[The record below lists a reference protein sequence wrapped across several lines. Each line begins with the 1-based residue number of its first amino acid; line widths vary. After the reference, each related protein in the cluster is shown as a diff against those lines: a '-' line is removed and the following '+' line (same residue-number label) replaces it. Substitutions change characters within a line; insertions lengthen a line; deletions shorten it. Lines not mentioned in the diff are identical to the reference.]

1 MDYNF
6 DKFMTNILH
15 WLLPKED
22 KFFDMLKEQA
32 SNVIDGAYEF
42 KNLINDYDDIS
53 NSKRIILVK
62 KIKDIESKG
71 DDLTH
76 MIISDLD
83 KTFITP
89 IDKEDI
95 HRLVNLLD
103 DVIDLIYTASMRL
116 IIFKIDKID
125 SYIMDLTVIVEEI
138 VKKIKL
144 GIGEISKLKNM
155 NEFYVDIHTLENK
168 GDDIYHNALAK
179 MFDKKDVIEIIKYRE
194 IYGFLEDIIDKC
206 EDIANVME
214 SIVVKHA

>member
-71 DDLTH
+71 DDMTH
-76 MIISDLD
+76 KIISDLD
-83 KTFITP
+83 KTFITT

-125 SYIMDLTVIVEEI
+125 SYIMDLTVIVEEV
-138 VKKIKL
+138 VKKIKF

-179 MFDKKDVIEIIKYRE
+179 MFDKKDAIEIIKYRE

>member
-1 MDYNF
+1 
-6 DKFMTNILH
+6 MTNILH

-42 KNLINDYDDIS
+42 KNLINNYDDIS

-76 MIISDLD
+76 KIISDLD

>member
-1 MDYNF
+1 MDCNF
-6 DKFMTNILH
+6 GKFMTNILH

-22 KFFDMLKEQA
+22 KFFDMLTEQA

-42 KNLINDYDDIS
+42 QNLINDYNDIS

-76 MIISDLD
+76 KIISDLD

-125 SYIMDLTVIVEEI
+125 SYIMDLTVVVEEV

>member
-1 MDYNF
+1 
-6 DKFMTNILH
+6 
-15 WLLPKED
+15 
-22 KFFDMLKEQA
+22 MLKEQA

-42 KNLINDYDDIS
+42 KNLINNYDDIS
-53 NSKRIILVK
+53 NSKRITLVK

-76 MIISDLD
+76 KIISDLD

>member
-42 KNLINDYDDIS
+42 KNLINDYDDIN

-76 MIISDLD
+76 KIISDLD

-125 SYIMDLTVIVEEI
+125 SYIMDLTVIVEEV
-138 VKKIKL
+138 VKKIKF

-179 MFDKKDVIEIIKYRE
+179 MFDRKDVIEIIKYRE

>member
-1 MDYNF
+1 
-6 DKFMTNILH
+6 MTNILH

-42 KNLINDYDDIS
+42 KNLINNYDDIS

-125 SYIMDLTVIVEEI
+125 SYIMDLTVIVEEV
-138 VKKIKL
+138 VKKIKF

-179 MFDKKDVIEIIKYRE
+179 MFDKKDAIEIIKYRE

>member
-1 MDYNF
+1 
-6 DKFMTNILH
+6 MTNILH

-42 KNLINDYDDIS
+42 KNMINNYDDIS

-125 SYIMDLTVIVEEI
+125 SYIMDLTVIVEEV
-138 VKKIKL
+138 VKKIKF

-179 MFDKKDVIEIIKYRE
+179 MFDKKDAIEIIKYRE